1 MGEAGKDYLDYIDRV
16 KEANGNLNVA
26 MEVLEELNLLF
37 DDTQRCLGL
46 TGDRLG
52 FLLCEAHDRV
62 EEARRLT
69 QEAFGYADLSN

>member
-1 MGEAGKDYLDYIDRV
+1 
-16 KEANGNLNVA
+16 